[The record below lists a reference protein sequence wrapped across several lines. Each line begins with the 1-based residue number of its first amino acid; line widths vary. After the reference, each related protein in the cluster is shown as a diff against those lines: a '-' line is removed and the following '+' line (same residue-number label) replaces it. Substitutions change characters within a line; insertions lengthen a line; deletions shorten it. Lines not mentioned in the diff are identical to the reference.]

1 MQADTIVLAIGQ
13 SMRAREFDIC
23 TKDASTI
30 DQLSGIF
37 WFHSENEIKDSGT
50 NTPANVGT
58 NSRRT
63 AAESSYQHHP
73 TIQIIIAIFRL

>member
-13 SMRAREFDIC
+13 SMRAKEFDIC

-30 DQLSGIF
+30 DHLSGSF
-37 WFHSENEIKDSGT
+37 RSHSENKIKDSGT
-50 NTPANVGT
+50 NIPANVGT
-58 NSRRT
+58 DSRRT
-63 AAESSYQHHP
+63 AAEFSYQHYP